1 MSITARQTSSIL
13 PQNSYGN
20 RSYCL
25 TCGNYTARDEINCP
39 ICGSFFRS
47 RHIVTN
53 SIPRPSVKLEVLT
66 MDEEKKDLVNNDN
79 PQEIVETS
87 EQSLP
92 QTQTII
98 QTETKSQQNEQ
109 DQMQKFKEELLQMV
123 TSVSEFTKH
132 QLNDLKKANEE
143 GRFDNL
149 KEGAKNISDGAV
161 KYVGVAGDYIKDS
174 SVSATRWV
182 TDQTRRGISETQDY
196 IETLQRK
203 AEINYIYEPE
213 KYPELTNLC
222 KKLVLFA
229 EGIRWFGYIAIVVG
243 FFCGLALSV
252 AKDTPPGLVIGRF
265 FFILVLTIIAIGIH
279 ELVYYMIKAIP
290 ELIGLIY
297 KTELNTRKILEKE
310 REKIQE

>member
-1 MSITARQTSSIL
+1 MSISARQTSSLL
-13 PQNSYGN
+13 PQNNCGN

-25 TCGNYTARDEINCP
+25 TCGNFTARDEINCP
-39 ICGSFFRS
+39 ICGSFYRS
-47 RHIVTN
+47 KLISSN
-53 SIPRPSVKLEVLT
+53 LIARPSVKLEVLT
-66 MDEEKKDLVNNDN
+66 MDEEKRDQISNDN
-79 PQEIVETS
+79 PQEVIKTS
-87 EQSLP
+87 EQNLD
-92 QTQTII
+92 QTQSIVQI
-98 QTETKSQQNEQ
+98 EAKPVAIEQ

-143 GRFDNL
+143 GRFDNF

-174 SVSATRWV
+174 SVSASRWV
-182 TDQTRRGISETQDY
+182 GDQTRRGISETHDY

-243 FFCGLALSV
+243 FFCGLALSIS
-252 AKDTPPGLVIGRF
+252 KDTPPGLVIGRF
-265 FFILVLTIIAIGIH
+265 FFVLLITIIAIGIH

-297 KTELNTRKILEKE
+297 KTELNTRKLIERDKE
-310 REKIQE
+310 NI